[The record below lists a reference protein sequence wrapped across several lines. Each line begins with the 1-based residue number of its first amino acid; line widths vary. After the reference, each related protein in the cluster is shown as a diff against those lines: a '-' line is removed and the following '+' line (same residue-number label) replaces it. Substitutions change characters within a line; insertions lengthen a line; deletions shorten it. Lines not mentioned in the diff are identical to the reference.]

1 MTDPLPVLKTNGIY
15 MAFGR
20 VDVLRDV
27 TFEIYPGEVHGLV
40 GENGAGKSTLA
51 KIIAGVHQPRAGT
64 IQFSANGGRLSAV
77 EIPSPHAATQLGIAL
92 IHQEP
97 LTFPELDIA
106 ENIFIGRQPMS
117 RGFRRVDWSKMYR
130 QSEEILHSLGVN
142 LDAHQK
148 VRGLSIADQQ
158 MVEMAGALSQD
169 ARILLMDEP
178 TAALTPN
185 EVKELFAIMRKLRD
199 QGTAIVFVSHRLDE
213 VFEICDRITVLRD
226 GELIGVRNKDETNV
240 DEIIRMMVGR
250 PLSALYER
258 GAKSTVGDTLLEVQ
272 GLSRNRKFYDISFDV
287 KAGEIVGLAGLVGS
301 GRTEVARALF
311 GTLDIDQGI
320 VRFAGKQVHIHHPRQ
335 ALAEG
340 VIYLPEDRQH
350 HGLVMPMSV
359 TENTTLPILGQLA
372 NWGWL
377 RNQNERKITQDYV
390 EKLRIVLR
398 NINQPVRELSGGN
411 QQKVVI
417 SKWLL
422 SKPRV
427 MILDEP
433 TRGIDIG
440 AKSEVHH
447 LMGELAAQGMGIL
460 MISSELPE
468 VLAMSDRILVM
479 KEGRI
484 TGRFTKAEATAEKIM
499 AAATGQVI
507 EEV

>member
-1 MTDPLPVLKTNGIY
+1 MTESSPVLKTNGIY

-51 KIIAGVHQPRAGT
+51 KIVAGVHQQRAGT
-64 IQFSANGGRLSAV
+64 IQISANGSGLSAV
-77 EIPSPHAATQLGIAL
+77 EIPSPRAATQLGIAL

-97 LTFPELDIA
+97 LTFPELDVA

-117 RGFRRVDWSKMYR
+117 RRFRRVDWPKMYR
-130 QSEEILHSLGVN
+130 RSEEILQSLGVN
-142 LDAHQK
+142 LDPHQK

-185 EVKELFAIMRKLRD
+185 EVKDLFAIMRKLRD

-226 GELIGVRNKDETNV
+226 GELIGVRNQAETNV

-258 GAKSTVGDTLLEVQ
+258 GAKSTYGDILLEVQ

-287 KAGEIVGLAGLVGS
+287 RAGEIVGLAGLVGS

-311 GTLDIDQGI
+311 GTLDIDQGS
-320 VRFAGKQVHIHHPRQ
+320 VRFEGKEVHIHHPRQ
-335 ALAEG
+335 ALAAG

-359 TENTTLPILGQLA
+359 TENTTLPILSQLS

-411 QQKVVI
+411 QQKVVL

-422 SKPRV
+422 SKPKV

-447 LMGELAAQGMGIL
+447 LMGELAAQGLGIL

-468 VLAMSDRILVM
+468 ILAMSDRILVM

-484 TGRFTKAEATAEKIM
+484 TGRFTKADASAEKIM
-499 AAATGQVI
+499 AAATGQVM

>member
-1 MTDPLPVLKTNGIY
+1 MTELSPVLKTSGIY
-15 MAFGR
+15 MAFGG

-51 KIIAGVHQPRAGT
+51 KIIAGVHQPRAGK
-64 IQFSANGGRLSAV
+64 IHIRRDGDGLSPV
-77 EIPSPHAATQLGIAL
+77 EIPNPHAATELGIAL

-97 LTFPELDIA
+97 LTFPELDVA
-106 ENIFIGRQPMS
+106 ENIFIGRQPMT
-117 RGFRRVDWSKMYR
+117 RGFRRVAWAEMYR
-130 QSEEILHSLGVN
+130 RSNEILRSLGVE
-142 LDAHQK
+142 LDARQK

-185 EVKELFAIMRKLRD
+185 EVKELFTIMRKLRD

-226 GELIGVRNKDETNV
+226 GELIGTRKPGETTV
-240 DEIIRMMVGR
+240 EEIIRMMVGR

-258 GAKSTVGDTLLEVQ
+258 GERGSVGRPLLEVE
-272 GLSRNRKFYDISFDV
+272 GLSRNRKFYDISFEV
-287 KAGEIVGLAGLVGS
+287 RAGEIVGLAGLVGS

-311 GTLDIDQGI
+311 GTLDIDQGT
-320 VRFAGKQVHIHHPRQ
+320 VRIDGKQVHIHHPRQ
-335 ALAEG
+335 ALAAG
-340 VIYLPEDRQH
+340 MIYLPEDRQH
-350 HGLVMPMSV
+350 HGLLMPMSV
-359 TENTTLPILGQLA
+359 TENTTLPVLSQLA

-377 RNQNERKITQDYV
+377 RDQNERKVTQNYV

-422 SKPRV
+422 SQPKV

-468 VLAMSDRILVM
+468 ILAMSDRILVM

-484 TGRFTKAEATAEKIM
+484 TGRFTREEASAEKIM

-507 EEV
+507 EEA